1 MKLHEIARQA
11 RALGIVMG
19 ENSGNRERQEKLLA
33 LILRYD
39 ALCRGAIEKG
49 ADAGGYK
56 HHGGCGG
63 AAQPCLL

>member
-39 ALCRGAIEKG
+39 ALCRGK
-49 ADAGGYK
+49 
-56 HHGGCGG
+56 
-63 AAQPCLL
+63 LLSGN